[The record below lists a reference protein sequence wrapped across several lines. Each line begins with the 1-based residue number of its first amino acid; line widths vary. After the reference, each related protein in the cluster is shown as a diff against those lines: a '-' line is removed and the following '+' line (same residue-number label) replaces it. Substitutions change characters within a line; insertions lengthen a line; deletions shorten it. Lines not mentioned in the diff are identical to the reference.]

1 MSDPKRR
8 PVSSWPASLLPSLML
23 VAVVAGSAATAQASS
38 DKSPVVEMTVTTA
51 K

>member
-23 VAVVAGSAATAQASS
+23 VAVVAGSAATTQTSS
-38 DKSPVVEMTVTTA
+38 DSPVVEMTVTTA